1 MKLPVSRIRSGRLL
15 VMSAALSLV
24 ALALLLGSALAG
36 SGAVMSSR
44 AACASPTET
53 RVSFRSESNTLSGIL
68 SLPEGGGRHAAV
80 VLLSGSDRGGTTS
93 PYLVLHARF
102 LVRSGFAVLRYDP
115 PGVGRSTGDHR
126 FETLDDRAREAIA
139 ALDYLRTRP
148 ELRRDEIGLWGH
160 SQGGWVTQMAAAA
173 SKHVAFIVSVSG
185 SGVSPA
191 EQEVYSVEAQSRT
204 AGFSAPDVAKA
215 ALFSRLWIDWQLARP
230 VYREQNLARVRRLG
244 PGPWKAF
251 AALVYRP
258 GSLTPAQNLA
268 RGIAILQ
275 SIRHELFA
283 RYLYLD
289 TAILPALEAIR
300 PDQVAAA
307 KAAAQQSLLVTP
319 KKYLSAVH
327 CPVLAI
333 WGEDDVLVPARKS
346 ATLYRQYLKAAGN
359 RDVTIVVFPNTGHS
373 INDAA
378 GNDFSPAYRTTLTR
392 WLKHGFNK

>member
-1 MKLPVSRIRSGRLL
+1 M
-15 VMSAALSLV
+15 
-24 ALALLLGSALAG
+24 
-36 SGAVMSSR
+36 
-44 AACASPTET
+44 
-53 RVSFRSESNTLSGIL
+53 
-68 SLPEGGGRHAAV
+68 
-80 VLLSGSDRGGTTS
+80 VLLSGSDRSGTTS

-173 SKHVAFIVSVSG
+173 SRHVAFIVSVSG

-191 EQEVYSVEAQSRT
+191 EQEVYSVGAQSRT
-204 AGFSAPDVAKA
+204 AGFSALDVAKA

-230 VYREQNLARVRRLG
+230 VYREQNLAQVRRLG
-244 PGPWKAF
+244 PGPWKEF

-268 RGIAILQ
+268 RGIAILK

-307 KAAAQQSLLVTP
+307 KAAAQRSLLVTP

-359 RDVTIVVFPNTGHS
+359 HDVTIVVFPNTGHS
-373 INDAA
+373 IDDAA
-378 GNDFSPAYRTTLTR
+378 GNDFSPAYRTTLTQ
-392 WLKHGFNK
+392 WLRHRFNT

>member
-1 MKLPVSRIRSGRLL
+1 MKLPASRIRSRRLP
-15 VMSAALSLV
+15 VVSAALSLGV
-24 ALALLLGSALAG
+24 LGALLGSALAG
-36 SGAVMSSR
+36 SAAATSSHS
-44 AACASPTET
+44 ASASPTET
-53 RVSFRSESNTLSGIL
+53 RVSFRAGSNTLSGIL
-68 SLPEGGGRHAAV
+68 SLPAGGGRHAAV

-102 LVRSGFAVLRYDP
+102 LARSGFAVLRYDP

-126 FETLDDRAREAIA
+126 FETLDERAREAIA
-139 ALDYLRTRP
+139 AVDYLRTRP
-148 ELRRDEIGLWGH
+148 ELRRAEIGLWGH

-191 EQEVYSVEAQSRT
+191 EQEVYSVEAQSRA
-204 AGFSAPDVAKA
+204 AGFSALDVAKA
-215 ALFSRLWIDWQLARP
+215 ALFARLWIDWQLVRP
-230 VYREQNLARVRRLG
+230 VYREQNLAQVRRLG

-251 AALVYRP
+251 AALVYTP
-258 GSLTPAQNLA
+258 GSLTPAQNLT
-268 RGIAILQ
+268 RGIAILK
-275 SIRHELFA
+275 SIRHDLWA

-307 KAAAQQSLLVTP
+307 KAAAQQSLLVIP

-346 ATLYRQYLKAAGN
+346 AALYRQYLKAAGN
-359 RDVTIVVFPNTGHS
+359 RDVTIVLFPHTGHS
-373 INDAA
+373 ISDVA
-378 GNDFSPAYRTTLTR
+378 GGDFSDAYRATLTH
-392 WLKHGFNK
+392 WLNLRFRK